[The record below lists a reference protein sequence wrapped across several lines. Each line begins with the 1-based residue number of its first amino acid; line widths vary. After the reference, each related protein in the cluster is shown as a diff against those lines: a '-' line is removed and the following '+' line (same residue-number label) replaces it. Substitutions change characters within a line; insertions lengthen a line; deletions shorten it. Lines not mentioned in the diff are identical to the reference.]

1 MLKSESES
9 RRFRLPKSAFQESDS
24 ANEAVPFSTLY
35 KNNRAVNR
43 GLKIAVDFSK
53 DYELDKVQALSADIA
68 EMDDLSL
75 NSWAS
80 KFVFILWTLM
90 IKGTA
95 KVFR

>member
-1 MLKSESES
+1 MPVLEV
-9 RRFRLPKSAFQESDS
+9 FRSQWTFQ
-24 ANEAVPFSTLY
+24 
-35 KNNRAVNR
+35 
-43 GLKIAVDFSK
+43 
-53 DYELDKVQALSADIA
+53 DYELDKVQALGADIA